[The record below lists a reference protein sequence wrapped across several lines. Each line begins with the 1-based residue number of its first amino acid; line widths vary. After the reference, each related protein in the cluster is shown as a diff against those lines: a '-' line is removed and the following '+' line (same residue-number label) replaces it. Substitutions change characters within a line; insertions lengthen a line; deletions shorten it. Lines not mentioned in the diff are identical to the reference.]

1 MINRHTI
8 FDYFTQIMIIWG
20 ISVLSL
26 CFFCI
31 LFGDAANGYSSIFQ
45 LGSAGISIFTLI
57 QFFALAVIITS
68 LKFLFFTDMLIKNLS
83 TVMRSVMMFAC
94 IILSIA
100 LFAAVFQWF
109 PVNQIKPWLMFF
121 ICFFVCASVSVL
133 VSVLKEKSDNRK
145 MQAALER
152 LKEEE
157 L

>member
-1 MINRHTI
+1 
-8 FDYFTQIMIIWG
+8 
-20 ISVLSL
+20 
-26 CFFCI
+26 
-31 LFGDAANGYSSIFQ
+31 
-45 LGSAGISIFTLI
+45 
-57 QFFALAVIITS
+57 
-68 LKFLFFTDMLIKNLS
+68 
-83 TVMRSVMMFAC
+83 MMFAC